1 MRAVE
6 PPPRAEFRLWAAAET
21 GPTSHRGREGGCPL
35 LLKPEAPRP
44 GLFWVA
50 PSEFGGQAQNGVLGE
65 GKEAVPG
72 NWAAQTGS
80 SFESCAKSLAR
91 LRRKLPGCEAEPT
104 LLRERLRGD
113 HRFEQG
119 PEKALRSVP
128 YLRIIGTPPQ
138 LRLAAEG
145 TIVGTK
151 RDDLTATSA
160 SRNGEAKQLP
170 EVERTS
176 QHTHPL
182 DLLFHGEPT
191 YRELPWMLC
200 KQRSSGGNCWQF

>member
-1 MRAVE
+1 MQAVE
-6 PPPRAEFRLWAAAET
+6 PPLRAEFRLWAAAET
-21 GPTSHRGREGGCPL
+21 GPTSHRGREGGCPPPHQ
-35 LLKPEAPRP
+35 PEAPRP

-50 PSEFGGQAQNGVLGE
+50 PAELGGQAQKSVLWE

-80 SFESCAKSLAR
+80 SLESCAKSSAR
-91 LRRKLPGCEAEPT
+91 LRKKLPGWEADPT
-104 LLRERLRGD
+104 LLREGLRRD
-113 HRFEQG
+113 PRFEQG
-119 PEKALRSVP
+119 PEKPLGSMP
-128 YLRIIGTPPQ
+128 NLRIIGVPPQ

-145 TIVGTK
+145 TIVEMK

-182 DLLFHGEPT
+182 DLLFHGKPT

-200 KQRSSGGNCWQF
+200 KQRSSGGNC